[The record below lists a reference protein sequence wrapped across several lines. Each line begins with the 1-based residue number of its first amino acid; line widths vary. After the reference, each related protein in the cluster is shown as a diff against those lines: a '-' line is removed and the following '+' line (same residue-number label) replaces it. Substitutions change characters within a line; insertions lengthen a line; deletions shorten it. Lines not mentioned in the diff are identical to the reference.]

1 MYANWNP
8 FGELDLLRQG
18 IDDLFANI
26 WPTGYGRRSVF
37 LPGQSARGY
46 PLLNIATRD
55 DKVVVNAFAPGL
67 DPKTL
72 EVSVERNVLTIA
84 GEKKPLAG
92 VKPEQYHRNE
102 RATGKFI
109 RKLHLDMEVDEDKVQ
124 ANYENGILAVEL
136 PKSEAALP
144 RKIDVQVK

>member
-37 LPGQSARGY
+37 LPGRSARGY
-46 PLLNIATRD
+46 PLLNIAAD
-55 DKVVVNAFAPGL
+55 DDEVIVNAFAPGL
-67 DPKTL
+67 DPKSL

-84 GEKKPLAG
+84 GEKKPLPG

-109 RKLHLDMEVDEDKVQ
+109 RKLQLDLEVDEEKVQ
-124 ANYENGILAVEL
+124 AHYENGILTIVL
-136 PKSEAALP
+136 PKSEVALP
-144 RKIDVQVK
+144 RKIDILVK